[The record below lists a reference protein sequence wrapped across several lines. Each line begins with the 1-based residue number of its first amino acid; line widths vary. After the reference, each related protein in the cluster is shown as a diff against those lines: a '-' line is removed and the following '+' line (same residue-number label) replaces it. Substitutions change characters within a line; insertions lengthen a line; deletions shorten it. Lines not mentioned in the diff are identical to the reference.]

1 MSNTASISFSGSSP
15 INFGTVELQ
24 ILSVTTAN
32 SPGSFSGAGAGIN
45 AIDCMVYNGGTN
57 GAYIVFSQGTA
68 ATALNSGGGANG
80 TAQTYIAP
88 GAYVMVKKGQAN
100 FFAAITDTSTATLYL
115 HAGRGA

>member
-1 MSNTASISFSGSSP
+1 MSNTSAISFSGSSP

-24 ILSVTTAN
+24 ILSVTGSN
-32 SPGSFSGAGAGIN
+32 SQGSFSGAGAGLN
-45 AIDCMVYNGGTN
+45 VIDCMVYNGGTA

-68 ATALNSGGGANG
+68 ATAVNAGSASG

-100 FFAAITDTSTATLYL
+100 FFAAITDTGTATLYL